1 MFSSEEPVK
10 KWAEVA
16 FSLKLLILYANKKM
30 IPLAGKGPLE
40 ENRGRKTQKF
50 VTRVQQS
57 DKNELRT
64 WTTRQFSPKGI
75 WQTFM

>member
-1 MFSSEEPVK
+1 MFNSEEPVK
-10 KWAEVA
+10 NWAEVA
-16 FSLKLLILYANKKM
+16 FSLKLLILYANKM

-50 VTRVQQS
+50 VTCVQQS
-57 DKNELRT
+57 DKNELRA